1 MGESLSKEDAIHEK
15 INAVYSLFRRGDFT
29 DALEVL
35 EDALALDFEHKDVLS
50 ALKCANFWKER
61 VPRLSEMTDP
71 FEIGEYLFKEWKVF
85 LHFMGNK
92 RDSFEQ
98 GIFAIRQWVFGH
110 ALLKYTK
117 VLRESGDHDAEI
129 LFRVGRCYKGIGDY
143 EHAIEF
149 MEMANRKRREDPEI
163 LAELADCY
171 AIINEVRAS
180 KVFFREAFFINPQKV
195 DITNLESL
203 AICRLIE
210 RLQDMGYASPELQE
224 WIPVY
229 GVIFGVF
236 NVKRELKAIEYGKL
250 KQTIFSYEAMVA
262 EDRERAVR
270 EFVIPRLLNRYFWL
284 IDHYII
290 SGEPREKIDE
300 VLSKIRNIDESIY
313 TQYNN

>member
-15 INAVYSLFRRGDFT
+15 INAVYSLFRTGAFE

-61 VPRLSEMTDP
+61 ISRLSAMTDP

-85 LHFMGNK
+85 VSFIGK
-92 RDSFEQ
+92 ARDSFEQ
-98 GIFAIRQWVFGH
+98 GYFAIRQWVFGH
-110 ALLKYTK
+110 ALLRYTR
-117 VLRESGDHDAEI
+117 VVRESGDQDAEI
-129 LFRVGRCYKGIGDY
+129 LFRIGRCYKGIGDY
-143 EHAIEF
+143 ERAIEF
-149 MEMANRKRREDPEI
+149 MEQANHKRREDPEI

-171 AIINEVRAS
+171 AFINEVRAS
-180 KVFFREAFFINPQKV
+180 KAFFREAFFINPQRIDV
-195 DITNLESL
+195 TSLESL
-203 AICRLIE
+203 TICRLIE
-210 RLQDMGYASPELQE
+210 RLKDMGYASPELEE

-229 GVIFGVF
+229 GVLFGVF

-250 KQTIFSYEAMVA
+250 RQAIFSYEAMVA
-262 EDRERAVR
+262 EDREKAARGQ
-270 EFVIPRLLNRYFWL
+270 VIPRLLYRYFWL
-284 IDHYII
+284 IDHYIN

-300 VLSKIRNIDESIY
+300 VLLKIRNLDESIY